1 MGKTAKVTSKG
12 QVTIPKEIR
21 DILDSDVVEFEVEDK
36 RVILRPVK
44 RVAGKLS
51 SYANPALIDKEA
63 LAWPSTVR
71 DTREDR

>member
-21 DILDSDVVEFEVEDK
+21 DILDSEVVEFEVENG
-36 RVILRPVK
+36 RVVLRPVK
-44 RVAGKLS
+44 RVAGKLRSYGNTAWIQDES
-51 SYANPALIDKEA
+51 S
-63 LAWPSTVR
+63 AWRKAAR

>member
-21 DILDSDVVEFEVEDK
+21 DILDSEVVEFEVENE
-36 RVILRPVK
+36 RVVLRPVK
-44 RVAGKLS
+44 RVAGKLGSYGNTERIQEES
-51 SYANPALIDKEA
+51 SVWRNAA
-63 LAWPSTVR
+63 R

>member
-21 DILDSDVVEFEVEDK
+21 DLLDSDIVEFEVENE
-36 RVILRPVK
+36 RVVLRPVK

-51 SYANPALIDKEA
+51 SYGNPALIREEPA
-63 LAWPSTVR
+63 AWRDAVR
-71 DTREDR
+71 DAREDR

>member
-21 DILDSDVVEFEVEDK
+21 DILGSEVVEFEVEDE
-36 RVILRPVK
+36 RVVLRPVR

-51 SYANPALIDKEA
+51 SYGDPARIQEEPS
-63 LAWPSTVR
+63 AWRNAVR
-71 DTREDR
+71 DRREDR

>member
-21 DILDSDVVEFEVEDK
+21 DILDSEVVEFEVENE

-44 RVAGKLS
+44 RVAGKLR
-51 SYANPALIDKEA
+51 SYGNPARISDEA
-63 LAWPSTVR
+63 SAWRNSAR